1 MKRAAAFLAPALAC
15 LIAVQAM
22 LAMRTWMQLT
32 ASDLDEGAAR
42 TLFAFTHDLAAP
54 FAVLSGEPPRDETG
68 VVDFTVLVAIVGY
81 FFLALVLIALTCVLT
96 GVAGLGHWGAGR
108 AARLFQAR
116 EESEVTVLWQ
126 PRHCTKL
133 PGARL
138 YVSSVRRV
146 SDRADAS
153 AALMGRHHGS

>member
-1 MKRAAAFLAPALAC
+1 MKRAAAILAPILAC
-15 LIAVQAM
+15 LIAVEA
-22 LAMRTWMQLT
+22 LFVLRTWMQLT
-32 ASDLDEGAAR
+32 ARDIEESAAR

-54 FAVLSGEPPRDETG
+54 FAKLSGEPPRNETG
-68 VVDFTVLVAIVGY
+68 VVDFTVLVATVGY
-81 FFLALVLIALTCVLT
+81 FLVALVLVALTCILT
-96 GVAGLGHWGAGR
+96 GVARLGHWGAGR
-108 AARLFQAR
+108 AARLFRAQ
-116 EESEVTVLWQ
+116 EDSEATVVWQ

-153 AALMGRHHGS
+153 AALMGRHRGS